1 MRFAHLKVV
10 HRERD
15 REREEVKHRFFL
27 HFMKRKD
34 IVNGCHTCPC
44 MGIIREEIEK
54 REGKM
59 HIEVKK
65 NLAGDQSSETL
76 LTDYTCLW

>member
-1 MRFAHLKVV
+1 
-10 HRERD
+10 
-15 REREEVKHRFFL
+15 
-27 HFMKRKD
+27 MKRKD